1 MSRISEGKLRS
12 MKNTILTDLYAKEL
26 GNLHEE
32 TVNIAKKSRIH
43 WFAEFQDSLDNI
55 PDNLITQYS
64 TYHIHINYPWGREKT
79 KLDQNTRAGG
89 DFDYIN
95 EEWVYTAPDGGGYSS
110 MIKNPVKY
118 NKWGQDGAAVQ
129 ELAEELKDEA
139 EGLCKKII
147 KHRQEKAKM
156 EAYLEDVIDKN
167 RTHKQLREVLS
178 SSLHKYL
185 PQETVK
191 RKAIKKEA
199 RHVETP
205 DFLGERQTI
214 NLLEDN

>member
-1 MSRISEGKLRS
+1 MSRISEGRLRS
-12 MKNTILTDLYAKEL
+12 MKSTILQDLYAKEL
-26 GNLHEE
+26 ANLHEE
-32 TVNIAKKSRIH
+32 TVNIAKKSRIY
-43 WFAEFQDSLDNI
+43 WFAEFQDSLDSI

-64 TYHIHINYPWGREKT
+64 TYHVHINYPWDREKT
-79 KLDQNTRAGG
+79 KLDQTTRAGG

-95 EEWVYTAPDGGGYSS
+95 EECGYTAADSS
-110 MIKNPVKY
+110 MIRNPVKY
-118 NKWGQDGAAVQ
+118 SSYGSPGPDVQ
-129 ELAEELKDEA
+129 ELAKELKDEA
-139 EGLCKKII
+139 ESLCKKII

-167 RTHKQLREVLS
+167 KTHKQLKEVLS

-185 PQETVK
+185 PQETAK

>member
-1 MSRISEGKLRS
+1 MSRISEGRLRS
-12 MKNTILTDLYAKEL
+12 MKSTILQDLYAKEL
-26 GNLHEE
+26 ANLHEE
-32 TVNIAKKSRIH
+32 TVNIAKKSRIY
-43 WFAEFQDSLDNI
+43 WFAEFQDRLDSI

-64 TYHIHINYPWGREKT
+64 TYHVHINYPWDREKT

-95 EEWVYTAPDGGGYSS
+95 EEWVYTAADSS
-110 MIKNPVKY
+110 MIRNPVKY
-118 NKWGQDGAAVQ
+118 SSYGSPGPDVQ
-129 ELAEELKDEA
+129 ELAKELKDEA
-139 EGLCKKII
+139 ESLCKKII

-167 RTHKQLREVLS
+167 KTHKQLKEVLS

-185 PQETVK
+185 PQETAK

-205 DFLGERQTI
+205 DFLGERHTI

>member
-1 MSRISEGKLRS
+1 
-12 MKNTILTDLYAKEL
+12 MKSTILQDLYAKEL
-26 GNLHEE
+26 ANLHEE

-55 PDNLITQYS
+55 PDSLITKYS
-64 TYHIHINYPWGREKT
+64 TYHVHINYPWGREKT

-95 EEWVYTAPDGGGYSS
+95 EEWVYAAANNS
-110 MIKNPVKY
+110 MINNPVKY
-118 NKWGQDGAAVQ
+118 NGWRSPEAAVQ

-156 EAYLEDVIDKN
+156 EAYLEDVINKN
-167 RTHKQLREVLS
+167 KTHKQLKEVLS

-185 PQETVK
+185 PPEPIK
-191 RKAIKKEA
+191 RKSIKKEA
-199 RHVETP
+199 RQVETP